1 MHYTALDSA
10 IITQYNQISAVPVVR
25 YIVCERALSTTCTTM
40 FTLASSTS
48 VSSKSRLITVI
59 QTNICTQ
66 VAGGSFQRGTDN
78 WQQRMLDTKLVSH
91 CLNSAAV
98 SSRVITNVTRFQ
110 SAKFLFYYSRHF
122 ARNAK
127 LLSNTGHCHVMV
139 IKLSYTVKFWQQS
152 AIVLQAASWI
162 PQPQP
167 EIFFINPVRISE
179 VVGIPSPTDAV
190 FMLGE
195 NCMVHFEPY

>member
-1 MHYTALDSA
+1 MWLGFKVQSSFFT
-10 IITQYNQISAVPVVR
+10 TVV
-25 YIVCERALSTTCTTM
+25 ILPGM
-40 FTLASSTS
+40 
-48 VSSKSRLITVI
+48 
-59 QTNICTQ
+59 
-66 VAGGSFQRGTDN
+66 
-78 WQQRMLDTKLVSH
+78 
-91 CLNSAAV
+91 
-98 SSRVITNVTRFQ
+98 
-110 SAKFLFYYSRHF
+110 
-122 ARNAK
+122 

-179 VVGIPSPTDAV
+179 VVGIPSQTDAV

-195 NCMVHFEPY
+195 NGMVHFEPY